1 MVLLRKLETGRRQK
15 IAVISVF
22 ALALFILVF
31 DILRIVETFVSGA
44 QFTFLTLLYTSLETE
59 VAVIICALPAYRF
72 LIAAGPRGADTRHRL
87 LSRITGTLHPSNAS
101 IFLEDHDN
109 DLERKDASMEPTA
122 KENSQPAVTVN
133 GAPLHTNGSTDV

>member
-72 LIAAGPRGADTRHRL
+72 LIAADPRGADTRRCL

-101 IFLEDHDN
+101 IFREDHDN
-109 DLERKDASMEPTA
+109 VLERKGASIEPTA
-122 KENSQPAVTVN
+122 EENLQ
-133 GAPLHTNGSTDV
+133 